1 MLDERAHTR
10 EIRAFGGLW
19 GKIPRFSFFFLFFS
33 LASMGLP
40 GLNNF
45 VGEFLVLA
53 GTMKKAPLVAALAFV
68 GIVLTL
74 VYTVRLVQEVLFQQE
89 RQPLPLVDLSPREF
103 VLLVVLAL
111 LDLWM
116 GVHPA
121 PLLDMIHLPVQL
133 LTGGAP

>member
-1 MLDERAHTR
+1 
-10 EIRAFGGLW
+10 
-19 GKIPRFSFFFLFFS
+19 
-33 LASMGLP
+33 
-40 GLNNF
+40 
-45 VGEFLVLA
+45 VGEFLVLV

-74 VYTVRLVQEVLFQQE
+74 IYTVRLVQELLFQEE
-89 RQPLPLVDLSPREF
+89 RQPLPLADLSLREF
-103 VLLVVLAL
+103 SILSVLAL

-121 PLLDMIHLPVQL
+121 PLLDLIHLPVQL